1 MNRKAPVGPG
11 REEAEVVYWDGK
23 MGVWGTFL
31 MGVSF
36 VLFWGAII
44 TAIIVFSRS
53 LGAGNRRYRGG
64 GPGAGLAEN
73 LLAERFTRGEI
84 DESEYTARLT
94 ALGRGRG
101 A

>member
-1 MNRKAPVGPG
+1 MM
-11 REEAEVVYWDGK
+11 YWDGN
-23 MGVWGTFL
+23 MGVWGYVL

-44 TAIIVFSRS
+44 TAIILLARS
-53 LGAGNRRYRGG
+53 IGAGNGRYVGHG
-64 GPGAGLAEN
+64 HAAGVAEN
-73 LLAERFTRGEI
+73 LLAERFARGEI

-94 ALGRGRG
+94 ALRRGRG

>member
-1 MNRKAPVGPG
+1 MM
-11 REEAEVVYWDGK
+11 YWDGN
-23 MGVWGTFL
+23 MGVWGYIL

-44 TAIIVFSRS
+44 TAIILFARS
-53 LGAGNRRYRGG
+53 MGAGSRRYEGG
-64 GPGAGLAEN
+64 GTGPGVAEN
-73 LLAERFTRGEI
+73 LLAERFARGEI

-94 ALGRGRG
+94 TLRRGRG